1 MHEIRNI
8 AFTGQS
14 GGGKTTLAEKL
25 LMESGNINSCGDV
38 EHGSTVSDFLDQ
50 EKTEGHSLETSLIGI
65 AFKKKRI
72 QLLDTPGA
80 ADFSGRA
87 MSILPAVET
96 VAVVI
101 DASEGIDILTERM
114 MDISLK
120 RQKCRMIII
129 NKIDKAPELLE
140 SLVSDI
146 QERFGN
152 ECLPVNLPSDNG
164 NSVVDC
170 YFKPD
175 YDAAV
180 DFADVQQ
187 IHDALI
193 DQVVEVDEELMALY
207 LEQGEELNPEQLH
220 DPLEQCLREQHLVPI
235 CFTSAKNGAG
245 ISLLLDTLIN
255 VMPDP
260 SEGNPPL
267 YLKGQKPAVVV
278 PDAERHLLAHV
289 FKVSIDP
296 FMGRLAYIRIH
307 QGTLRPDTQLFI
319 GDSRKAFKANHLYS
333 INGKNRKEIQ
343 QAKPGDICAIAKIDD
358 LQFDHVIHDNHE
370 EDMFH
375 LKTIE
380 FPPAMYGLTLEPVR
394 TGDEQKMS
402 DSLKKLCDEDP
413 SLQLV
418 HKATLNETVL
428 QGLGE
433 IHLKIALEK
442 LSTQFHLEVTT
453 DQPSI
458 DYRESITQPAT
469 ATYRHK
475 KQSGGSGQ
483 FGEVQIKIRPKE
495 RGTGFEFINKIVGG
509 VIPGQYIP
517 GVEKGIIQ
525 AMEEGVIAGFPM
537 QDIEV
542 TLFDGKHHSVDSK
555 EIAFFTAAKKAFQI
569 ASQEAKPVILEPI
582 VEVEVQC
589 ASDLMGDITGDI
601 ASHRGMITN
610 TIAQSGNKVLITAT
624 VPQAE
629 MRDYVARMKSITS
642 GEGSFRLEFSHYDP
656 VPTVVQQSFKKKQ
669 FENDE

>member
-14 GGGKTTLAEKL
+14 GSGKTTLTETL
-25 LMESGNINSCGDV
+25 LMDTGTINSAGDV
-38 EHGSTVSDFLDQ
+38 EHGSTVSDFLEQ
-50 EKTEGHSLETSLIGI
+50 EKSEGHSLESSLISLEI
-65 AFKKKRI
+65 HKKRI
-72 QLLDTPGA
+72 QILDTPGA

-101 DASEGIDILTERM
+101 DAHDGIDILTERM
-114 MDISLK
+114 MDISK
-120 RQKCRMIII
+120 QRKKCRMIII
-129 NKIDKAPELLE
+129 NKIDKSPELLE
-140 SLVSDI
+140 SLVNDI
-146 QERFGN
+146 QQQFGK
-152 ECLPVNLPSDNG
+152 ECLPINLPTDQG
-164 NSVVDC
+164 NTVVDC
-170 YFKPD
+170 YFQPD

-180 DFADVQQ
+180 DFGDVRQ

-193 DQVVEVDEELMALY
+193 DQVVEMDEALMALY

-220 DPLEQCLREQHLVPI
+220 DPFEQSLREQHLVPI
-235 CFTSAKNGAG
+235 CFTSAKTGAG
-245 ISLLLDTLIN
+245 ISLLLDMMAQ

-267 YLKGQKPAVVV
+267 FLKDKKPVIVE
-278 PDAERHLLAHV
+278 PDADKHLLAHV
-289 FKVSIDP
+289 FKISIDP
-296 FMGRLAYIRIH
+296 FMGRLAYIRVH
-307 QGTLRPDTQLFI
+307 QGTIRSDTQLFI
-319 GDSRKAFKANHLYS
+319 GDSKKIFKANHLYR
-333 INGKNRKEIQ
+333 IQGKNRKEIQ
-343 QAKPGDICAIAKIDD
+343 EAKPGDICAIAKIDD
-358 LQFDHVIHDNHE
+358 LQFDHVIHDNHD

-394 TGDEQKMS
+394 AGDEQKMS
-402 DSLKKLCDEDP
+402 DSLRKLCDEDP

-418 HKATLNETVL
+418 HKANLNETVL
-428 QGLGE
+428 QGLGD

-442 LSTQFHLEVTT
+442 LSSQFHLDVST

-458 DYRESITQPAT
+458 DYRESITQPAS

-495 RGTGFEFINKIVGG
+495 RGTGFEFINNIVGG

-537 QDIEV
+537 QDVEV

-555 EIAFFTAAKKAFQI
+555 EIAFVTAAKKAFQI

-582 VEVEVQC
+582 VEVKVMC

-610 TIAQSGNKVLITAT
+610 TLAQSESKVMITAS

-629 MRDYVARMKSITS
+629 MRDYVARIKSITS
-642 GEGSFRLEFSHYDP
+642 GEGSFSLEFSHYDP
-656 VPTVVQQSFKKKQ
+656 VPTAIQQGFKKKHLVH
-669 FENDE
+669 EN